1 MGECG
6 QLKKGLK
13 YPSMVSFRIRRL
25 PMNGE
30 PARRYHLFD
39 RAEGLLLVADQGS
52 PWLPPD
58 LPPQVRFSR
67 PDGER
72 LATMDLPRPDE
83 RRLDRKQNYAIIFEH
98 AVYALITALDL
109 SAGTAPL
116 NAPPPAGPP
125 SFDRLAIEVEGHRW
139 LGLRWTEE
147 GDEGPLLVIYDA
159 VAADLPTSVD
169 PESADLPEPIGLLEV
184 GAGDYDFD
192 LTLPAGRLAQAPLL
206 GLALAYL
213 VDGALLAAAGP
224 DYSRAANRPG

>member
-1 MGECG
+1 
-6 QLKKGLK
+6 
-13 YPSMVSFRIRRL
+13 
-25 PMNGE
+25 MNGE

-52 PWLPPD
+52 PWLPAD

-72 LATMDLPRPDE
+72 VATMDLPRSDE
-83 RRLDRKQNYAIIFEH
+83 RRADRKYNYAIIYEH

-109 SAGTAPL
+109 SGGTAAL

-125 SFDRLAIEVEGHRW
+125 SFDRLVIEVEGHRW

-147 GDEGPLLVIYDA
+147 GENGPLLVIYDA
-159 VAADLPTSVD
+159 AAADLPAAVD
-169 PESADLPEPIGLLEV
+169 PEAADLPEPIGLLEV

-213 VDGALLAAAGP
+213 VDGELLVAEGAA
-224 DYSRAANRPG
+224 YSRAANRPG